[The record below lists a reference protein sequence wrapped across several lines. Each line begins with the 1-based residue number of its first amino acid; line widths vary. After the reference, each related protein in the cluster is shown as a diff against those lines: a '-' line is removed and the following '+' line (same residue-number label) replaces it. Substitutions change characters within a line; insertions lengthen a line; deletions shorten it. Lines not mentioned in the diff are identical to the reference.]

1 MDWVEHF
8 VRLQAEEIKLE
19 YSSRSSKIFSRNTG
33 LHSYHFSLFLLVGNI
48 VTNSRVTPSWREI
61 VSLTFSEAG
70 VLHVNW
76 ISFGHCVKHMEL
88 EPEIRVPGLECTRS
102 LTEGVPFVN
111 NMVIEEPEYGM
122 FFIDVN
128 GDEAF

>member
-1 MDWVEHF
+1 MTNESSSDILRHDQKCKEYEAFSRHAANSELRDDQSHF

-48 VTNSRVTPSWREI
+48 VTKSRVMPSWREI

-76 ISFGHCVKHMEL
+76 ISFEHCVLH
-88 EPEIRVPGLECTRS
+88 RGLLC
-102 LTEGVPFVN
+102 
-111 NMVIEEPEYGM
+111 
-122 FFIDVN
+122 
-128 GDEAF
+128 